1 MLNCTRKSVET
12 GAAIMVAHRPIESDD
27 GELLV
32 TRRAAAYWLK
42 RHPDHIRKHAQPVA
56 CRVAD
61 RWPLYRLSDLEQR
74 FGDDTPRRRHLT
86 RQAS

>member
-1 MLNCTRKSVET
+1 MTR
-12 GAAIMVAHRPIESDD
+12 AYHRPIASDD

-32 TRRAAAYWLK
+32 TRRAAAHWLK
-42 RHPDHIRKHAQPVA
+42 RHPDHIRKHAEPAA

-61 RWPLYRLSDLEQR
+61 RWPLYRLSDLEQT
-74 FGDDTPRRRHLT
+74 FADTPRRRNLT